1 MLDDVLCAE
10 MSVRDEVAGGCG
22 EESVGG
28 GWVKSEGAVGFYGR
42 GSDDRGQQHARLD
55 QSRLLVKTVY
65 TETSYRLLPSS

>member
-42 GSDDRGQQHARLD
+42 GSDDRGQRLHRDFLSITTLQLGKEAR
-55 QSRLLVKTVY
+55 
-65 TETSYRLLPSS
+65 